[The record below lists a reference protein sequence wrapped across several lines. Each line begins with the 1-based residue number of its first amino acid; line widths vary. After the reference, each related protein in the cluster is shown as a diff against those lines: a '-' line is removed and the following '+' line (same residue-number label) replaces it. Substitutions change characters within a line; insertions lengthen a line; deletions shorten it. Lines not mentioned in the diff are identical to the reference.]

1 MGEVSKAWVHA
12 NVSRRRRNDDS
23 STIPPNRIPKTVG
36 IKTHVTAQH
45 NVHHVRFVYRV
56 KHGSFGMA
64 VNERGGGCVGVYYPD
79 KRIGDQRQFVERD
92 RVVKSRWIGQALIK
106 ASPRLQYLNPTG
118 NN

>member
-1 MGEVSKAWVHA
+1 MIAVQS
-12 NVSRRRRNDDS
+12 
-23 STIPPNRIPKTVG
+23 PPNRIPKTVG

-79 KRIGDQRQFVERD
+79 KRVGDQRQFVERD

-106 ASPRLQYLNPTG
+106 ASPPITIPESDWQQLKATIERKTG
-118 NN
+118 IADFA